1 MNESLIAHTLAS
13 VAIGQPVKFENLVMF
28 PLLEHRPEP
37 DAEEPREHRRVKSSG
52 SARDPRSAS
61 DNRGESRIPDWYTV
75 LDDAISG
82 GFVEIT
88 EVSDQGSVP
97 ELRVVNRGQ
106 KPTLIVDG
114 EELVGAKQNR
124 VVNLTILVAAQ
135 SELTIPVSCV
145 EAGRWRARS
154 RAFSSAP
161 RTQYASGRAKRMAQV
176 TRSMQASGRYYS
188 DQAEVWSDIAH
199 KAALLQSS
207 SPTGAMEAIFVDH
220 AAFLDSSVAAMKPVD
235 RQVGATFMV
244 GDRVIGFDLFDVE
257 STLRKLLPKLVRSAA
272 VEALEAKETSASAD
286 APAMRLQQS
295 CEQFLAVVA
304 EAPATVSGA
313 VGLGEDV
320 RITGHGLAGAALV
333 ANGHVVHLSA
343 LAM

>member
-1 MNESLIAHTLAS
+1 M
-13 VAIGQPVKFENLVMF
+13 
-28 PLLEHRPEP
+28 
-37 DAEEPREHRRVKSSG
+37 KSNGGAQDLDSG
-52 SARDPRSAS
+52 SA
-61 DNRGESRIPDWYTV
+61 NRVESRMPDWYDV
-75 LDDAISG
+75 LDDAITG

-97 ELRVVNRGQ
+97 ELRVVNHGQ

-124 VVNLTILVAAQ
+124 VVNLTILVAPQ

-154 RAFSSAP
+154 RSFSAAP
-161 RTQYASGRAKRMAQV
+161 RTHYASGRAKRMAQV
-176 TRSMQASGRYYS
+176 TLSMRASGRHYS

-199 KAALLQSS
+199 KSARLQSS

-220 AAFLDSSVAAMKPVD
+220 AAFLDSAVAALKPVD
-235 RQVGATFMV
+235 RQVGAAFMV
-244 GDRVIGFDLFDVE
+244 GERVIGFDVFDVE
-257 STLRKLLPKLVRSAA
+257 STLRKLLPKLVRSVA
-272 VEALEAKETSASAD
+272 VEALEARETSASVD
-286 APAMRLQQS
+286 APVTRLQQS